1 MELNAPFFYFI
12 YILSKLIVAFITL
25 LLYNTT
31 KFQNQT
37 GVNIMNSS
45 AKFEE
50 FFKDF
55 SCNCKNVQKKSFKK
69 GQTITTYI
77 QKRNQVCIL
86 QNGEA
91 DLVRYD
97 FNGDKSIIEH
107 FTKNDIFGEAFYIVT
122 TNNELYVEA
131 KKNCDV
137 LFFIYD
143 NVYHKCRNNCKFHQ
157 VLSENF
163 SDLILNKVTSL
174 NTRIEILTKRTI
186 RDKLLGYFSILSTR
200 SLSATFTLPFSLTDL
215 ADFLSVDRSAM
226 MRELKLLKDEGF
238 IKKNGNK
245 ITLLFK

>member
-1 MELNAPFFYFI
+1 
-12 YILSKLIVAFITL
+12 
-25 LLYNTT
+25 
-31 KFQNQT
+31 
-37 GVNIMNSS
+37 MNSS
-45 AKFEE
+45 AQFEE

-143 NVYHKCRNNCKFHQ
+143 NVYHKCRNNCNFHQ

-245 ITLLFK
+245 ITLLYK

>member
-1 MELNAPFFYFI
+1 
-12 YILSKLIVAFITL
+12 
-25 LLYNTT
+25 
-31 KFQNQT
+31 
-37 GVNIMNSS
+37 MNLTEQ
-45 AKFEE
+45 FEN

-55 SCNCKNVQKKSFKK
+55 SFNCKNVQKKSFKK
-69 GQTITTYI
+69 NQTITTYI
-77 QKRNQVCIL
+77 QKRNQICIL

-97 FNGDKSIIEH
+97 FNGGKSIIDH
-107 FTKNDIFGEAFYIVT
+107 FTKNDIFGEAFYVVT
-122 TNNELYVEA
+122 INNELSVEA

-143 NVYHKCRNNCKFHQ
+143 NIYHKCRNNCKFHQ
-157 VLSENF
+157 ILSENF
-163 SDLILNKVTSL
+163 SELILNKVTSL

-186 RDKLLGYFSILSTR
+186 RDKLLGYFTILSTR
-200 SLSATFTLPFSLTDL
+200 NLSKSFSIPFSLTDL

-245 ITLLFK
+245 ITLLY